1 MMPRELINFEE
12 LSDIKPEKI
21 DYKDVILFEEQIP
34 NKMTV
39 LSIWEYIK
47 EKALECEEVELKLI
61 DQYTIKI
68 IKKK

>member
-1 MMPRELINFEE
+1 MMPRELIN
-12 LSDIKPEKI
+12 
-21 DYKDVILFEEQIP
+21 FEEQIP